1 MVLSSKKTCFR
12 VTFSLVVNIA
22 ALLCLIYLGNIPLDR
37 LIQKS
42 DGVIIKTIV
51 VGVFMKQQIIGDICT
66 KLNELKIPF
75 TIKDDTYIYVNT
87 EFYDVGYGTQS
98 KMVLYDLT
106 VFIDEPNTSVFMYV
120 KTAEKYIS
128 AEGTI
133 GEYTNQS
140 SSLFRTVK
148 SVCSDSD
155 GKVSVITIDLGQV
168 PNTVKDTAFKYGWK
182 FRTALNLN
190 KRGKKS
196 ETAAARPAAESWEP
210 EAATAEPVGLTEPE
224 PAPPPKDTKKRG
236 IGTRFKNI
244 FRR

>member
-1 MVLSSKKTCFR
+1 
-12 VTFSLVVNIA
+12 
-22 ALLCLIYLGNIPLDR
+22 
-37 LIQKS
+37 
-42 DGVIIKTIV
+42 
-51 VGVFMKQQIIGDICT
+51 MKQQLIDDICA

-75 TIKDDTYIYVNT
+75 RIKDNTYIYVNT
-87 EFYDVGYGTQS
+87 EFFDVGYGTQP

-106 VFIDEPNTSVFMYV
+106 VLLDEPNTSVFMYV

-128 AEGTI
+128 PDGAI

-148 SVCSDSD
+148 SVCSEPD

-190 KRGKKS
+190 KRGKKT
-196 ETAAARPAAESWEP
+196 ETAAVKPDTDSWETEIGYP
-210 EAATAEPVGLTEPE
+210 ETVALTEPE
-224 PAPPPKDTKKRG
+224 PEPEPAKTEKKG
-236 IGTRFKNI
+236 FGSKLKKI

>member
-1 MVLSSKKTCFR
+1 
-12 VTFSLVVNIA
+12 
-22 ALLCLIYLGNIPLDR
+22 
-37 LIQKS
+37 
-42 DGVIIKTIV
+42 
-51 VGVFMKQQIIGDICT
+51 MKQQIIGDICS

-87 EFYDVGYGTQS
+87 EFYDVGYGTES

-106 VFIDEPNTSVFMYV
+106 VLIDEPNTSVFMYV

-128 AEGTI
+128 AEGAI

-148 SVCSDSD
+148 SVCSDED

-190 KRGKKS
+190 KRGKKP
-196 ETAAARPAAESWEP
+196 ETAAAKPEAESWEP
-210 EAATAEPVGLTEPE
+210 DYPEPVALTEPE
-224 PAPPPKDTKKRG
+224 PAPLPQPVKKQGFGKKLRN
-236 IGTRFKNI
+236 F
-244 FRR
+244 FRH

>member
-1 MVLSSKKTCFR
+1 
-12 VTFSLVVNIA
+12 
-22 ALLCLIYLGNIPLDR
+22 
-37 LIQKS
+37 
-42 DGVIIKTIV
+42 
-51 VGVFMKQQIIGDICT
+51 MKQQLIDDICA

-75 TIKDDTYIYVNT
+75 TIKDNTYIYVNT

-106 VFIDEPNTSVFMYV
+106 VFLDEPNTSVFMYV

-128 AEGTI
+128 AEGAI

-148 SVCSDSD
+148 SVCSGDD
-155 GKVSVITIDLGQV
+155 GKVSVITIDLGAV
-168 PNTVKDTAFKYGWK
+168 PNTVKNTAFKYGWK

-190 KRGKKS
+190 KRTKQP
-196 ETAAARPAAESWEP
+196 ETAASAPVDDSWER
-210 EAATAEPVGLTEPE
+210 ALDITEPVALTESE
-224 PAPPPKDTKKRG
+224 PAPVPQHKKKKG
-236 IGTRFKNI
+236 LGSKIKGF